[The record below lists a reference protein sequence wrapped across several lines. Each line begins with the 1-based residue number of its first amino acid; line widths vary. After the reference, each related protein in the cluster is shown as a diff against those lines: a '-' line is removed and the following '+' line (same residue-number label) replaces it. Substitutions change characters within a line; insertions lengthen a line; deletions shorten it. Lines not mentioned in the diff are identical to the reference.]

1 MLKKK
6 LGIEAIESDWPNEGE
21 EVDNFFKISP
31 KLTIPEGCEKIGFGA
46 FCDCWELK
54 KIEIPEGVESIGSSA
69 FWNCC
74 KLKKVVIP
82 KSVESIGEEAFCRCS
97 NATIILRKPEKDFK
111 YIGLDA
117 FYRVKD
123 VKEEIRY

>member
-1 MLKKK
+1 MLFIVLKMLKKK
-6 LGIEAIESDWPNEGE
+6 LGVEGIEKDWLNEGK

-54 KIEIPEGVESIGSSA
+54 KIEIPEGVESIG
-69 FWNCC
+69 
-74 KLKKVVIP
+74 
-82 KSVESIGEEAFCRCS
+82 EEAFCRCS

-111 YIGLDA
+111 YIGSEV

-123 VKEEIRY
+123 VKEEVRS